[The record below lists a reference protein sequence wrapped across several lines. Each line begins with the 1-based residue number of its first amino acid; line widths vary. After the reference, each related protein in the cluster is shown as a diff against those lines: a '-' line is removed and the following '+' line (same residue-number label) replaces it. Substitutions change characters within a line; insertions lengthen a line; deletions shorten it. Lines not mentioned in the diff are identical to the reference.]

1 MISTYKELEPA
12 KMLQG
17 SSIEMRCSFVDEV
30 NNTKIPADISEYDCW
45 FVLYP
50 YSQED
55 YAQFIKKCSLV
66 TGTSHTMSV
75 YLLSEETKNWQGGYT
90 FEFVLKDL
98 NGEFIKNSRGVLT
111 VLKSN
116 VNTI

>member
-1 MISTYKELEPA
+1 MISTFTKLENSE
-12 KMLQG
+12 MLQG
-17 SSIEMRCSFVDEV
+17 CAIEMRCSFVDEV

-55 YAQFIKKCSLV
+55 YAQFIK
-66 TGTSHTMSV
+66 
-75 YLLSEETKNWQGGYT
+75 
-90 FEFVLKDL
+90 
-98 NGEFIKNSRGVLT
+98 NSRGVLT